1 MASPQTPGP
10 SVGVDAGAS
19 LAKLVYRAD
28 AAVCYELHPAGA
40 VRALHRRIAA
50 LAPARVALTGAG
62 ARELA
67 RRLGPQASCVSEF
80 AAWGC
85 GSRALS
91 REQGLPAVDPFLV
104 VSLGTGTSVML
115 SSGSNVSRVGGTA
128 LGGGTVVGLGALL
141 LGESEFSRVAEL
153 AAAGDR
159 RQVDLLVSD
168 IYPPGEISLPGEI
181 TAASFGSR
189 RLLDGANPPRPED
202 LAHGIMGLVGENV
215 ALLCAGLAA
224 ASRARRILFGGSTL
238 RGNPVLREILALASR
253 GSGCEVV
260 FLEHGEF
267 AGALG
272 ALLLGTGS

>member
-1 MASPQTPGP
+1 MGSSQTPGP

-19 LAKLVYRAD
+19 LSKLAFL
-28 AAVCYELHPAGA
+28 ANGAVCYELHPAGA
-40 VRALHRRIAA
+40 VQALLRRIAA

-62 ARELA
+62 ARQLE
-67 RRLGPQASCVSEF
+67 RRLGSRACCVNEF

-85 GSRALS
+85 GSSALA
-91 REQGLPAVDPFLV
+91 REQGLAAVDPSLV

-115 SSGSNVSRVGGTA
+115 SSGSKVSRVGGTA

-141 LGESEFSRVAEL
+141 LGQSEFSRVAEL

-159 RQVDLLVSD
+159 SRVDLLVSD
-168 IYPPGEISLPGEI
+168 IYAPGEISLPGEI

-189 RLLDGANPPRPED
+189 TLLEGADPPRPED
-202 LAHGIMGLVGENV
+202 LAQGIMGLVGENV
-215 ALLCAGLAA
+215 ALICAGLAV
-224 ASRARRILFGGSTL
+224 ASRAQRILFGGSTL
-238 RGNPVLREILALASR
+238 RGNPVLREILSLASS

-272 ALLLGTGS
+272 ALLLGTGA